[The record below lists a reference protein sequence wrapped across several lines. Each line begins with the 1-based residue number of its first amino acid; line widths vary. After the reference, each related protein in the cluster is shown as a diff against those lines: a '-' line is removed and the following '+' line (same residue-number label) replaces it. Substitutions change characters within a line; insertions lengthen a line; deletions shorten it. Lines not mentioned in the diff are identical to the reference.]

1 MFNRLQQPILIVG
14 ITGGSGSGKTTL
26 SRQIQSLV
34 GPENCATISQDSYY
48 LDQSRIF
55 DRDGGVVN
63 FDHPKSLEFSLL
75 ATHLRMIKQG
85 STVNV
90 PTYDFKTHSR
100 TSVVNEFAPKAL
112 VLIDGILILS
122 QPEIVK
128 ALDFSIFVDTPEL
141 VRFERRLF
149 RDVRERGRTPE
160 GVREQFYS
168 QVKPMHDIF
177 VEPSRAVADKVISGQ
192 TPFDATIQD
201 LFGSYCK
208 NTLSVSNV

>member
-1 MFNRLQQPILIVG
+1 MFNQLQQPILIVG

-26 SRQIQSLV
+26 SRLIQKMV
-34 GPENCATISQDSYY
+34 GADNCAILSQDCYY
-48 LDQSRIF
+48 LDQSHLF

-63 FDHPKSLEFSLL
+63 FDHPKSLEFSLM
-75 ATHLRMIKQG
+75 ATHLRMMKQG
-85 STVNV
+85 LDVNI

-100 TSVVNEFAPKAL
+100 NEKCDVFQRKAL
-112 VLIDGILILS
+112 VLLDGILILS

-128 ALDFSIFVDTPEL
+128 ELDYSIFVDTPEQ
-141 VRFERRLF
+141 VRFERRLY

-168 QVKPMHDIF
+168 QVKPMHDVF
-177 VEPSRAVADKVISGQ
+177 VEPGRVIADKVISGQ
-192 TPFDATIQD
+192 QPFEAMIQD

-208 NTLSVSNV
+208 NTLSESSV

>member
-1 MFNRLQQPILIVG
+1 MLDQLQQSILIVG

-26 SRQIQSLV
+26 SRLIQKAV
-34 GPENCATISQDSYY
+34 GAERCATISQDSYY
-48 LDQSRIF
+48 YDQSHLF

-85 STVNV
+85 KVVNI

-100 TSVVNEFAPKAL
+100 TSTVNEFVPKPL

-122 QPEIVK
+122 QPDIVK
-128 ALDFSIFVDTPEL
+128 ELDYSIYVDTPEQ

-168 QVKPMHDIF
+168 QVKPMHDVF
-177 VEPSRAVADKVISGQ
+177 VEPSRDVADNVISGQ
-192 TPFDATIQD
+192 SPFEPVILD
-201 LFGSYCK
+201 LFGAYCK
-208 NTLSVSNV
+208 NTLSAQSI